1 MSIMIMSRLFK
12 MNLGGCNRK
21 LLAVRL
27 ADFADDDGRGI
38 YPSVARLAA
47 ETELSERTVQRILAE
62 FVREGLL
69 IVVKEATGKPGIA
82 NAYDYDLDR
91 LFAYKPNQ
99 TGDSL
104 SPVDDGRGVTIERE
118 TGDTGDGD
126 GCHRDTRTVIEPP
139 LEPSVEREGASAR
152 PDEDPKRIER
162 KFKAWFL
169 KWPTCLN
176 SSEKAAKDAFIALT
190 AEERADCIAKTPA
203 FIAAVKATRHPKFT
217 YAAVYLTERAW
228 QRMEDPKDEIGPPTT
243 HAPFSQPW
251 MAMLLAEVSKP
262 MATVW
267 PAMTT
272 FQRQQA
278 ASSADAAHIVEMER
292 RSKYGWPKASRMVSE
307 QKPMPV
313 PALLVGLSERFTGID
328 PKSDLAARWQ
338 AMAER
343 MGWPWPVS
351 GFNRL
356 QVPAGLPEDAIAEF
370 QGRLNEGKGNDDA
383 A

>member
-38 YPSVARLAA
+38 YPGVARLAA
-47 ETELSERTVQRILAE
+47 ETELSERTIQRILAD
-62 FVREGLL
+62 FVKEGIL
-69 IVVKEATGKPGIA
+69 VVVREATGRPGIA
-82 NAYDYDLDR
+82 NAYDFDLAR
-91 LFAYKPNQ
+91 LFSYRPSE
-99 TGDSL
+99 TGDSV
-104 SPVDDGRGVTIERE
+104 SPVEDGIGVTIQQE

-126 GCHRDTRTVIEPP
+126 GCHGDTRTVIEPP
-139 LEPSVEREGASAR
+139 LEPSSERGSASAT

-169 KWPTCLN
+169 RWPTCLN
-176 SSEKAAKDAFIALT
+176 SSEKAARDAFIAMT
-190 AEERADCIAKTPA
+190 AEERAECIDKTPA

-217 YAAVYLTERAW
+217 YAAVYLNERAW
-228 QRMEDPKDEIGPPTT
+228 KRMEDPKDEIGPPTT

-251 MAMLLAEVSKP
+251 MALLLAEVSKP
-262 MATVW
+262 MATAW
-267 PAMTT
+267 PAMTA

-278 ASSADAAHIVEMER
+278 ASSPEAARAVDMER
-292 RSKYGWPKASRMVSE
+292 RTKYGWPKASRMVSE
-307 QKPMPV
+307 QKPLPV
-313 PALLVGLSERFTGID
+313 PALLVGISEQFTGID
-328 PKSDLAARWQ
+328 PKSDLAADWQ
-338 AMAER
+338 ALAER
-343 MGWPWPVS
+343 MGWPWPTS

-356 QVPAGLPEDAIAEF
+356 QVPDGRPEDAMNEF
-370 QGRLNEGKGNDDA
+370 QRRLNEGRSHDDA